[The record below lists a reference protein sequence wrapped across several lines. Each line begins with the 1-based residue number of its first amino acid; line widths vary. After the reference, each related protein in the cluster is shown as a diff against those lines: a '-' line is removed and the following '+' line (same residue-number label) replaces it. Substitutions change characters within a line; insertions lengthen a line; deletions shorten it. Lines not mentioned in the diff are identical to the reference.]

1 MISAVLFDLDGVIRH
16 FEADDA
22 AEIERRHRL
31 ASGELRRVAFSP
43 PLLTEVTTGRIT
55 RHEWVQTIGQQI
67 GNAAAAAE
75 WSRLIATVDIEVL
88 TLADELRRLGLTTAV
103 LTNGTDSI
111 ATEVEEA
118 GIDRHFDEI
127 FNSADIGFAKP
138 DSRAFKHALQVLNLE
153 PDEVFFTDDT
163 VSNIDGAHALGLT
176 AHLFTGDDELRVA
189 LARAGVKVSR

>member
-16 FEADDA
+16 FEVDDA

-31 ASGELRRVAFSP
+31 ASGELRRVAFSA

-55 RHEWVQTIGQQI
+55 RHEWVQTIGQRI

-75 WSRLIATVDIEVL
+75 WSRLIPTVDIETL
-88 TLADELRRLGLTTAV
+88 TLVDELRRLGLTTAV

-111 ATEVEEA
+111 ATEVREA

-138 DSRAFKHALQVLNLE
+138 DSRAFRHVLQVLNRK
-153 PDEVFFTDDT
+153 PAEVFFTDDS
-163 VSNIDGAHALGLT
+163 VSSVDSAQILGLT
-176 AHLFTGDDELRVA
+176 AHLFTGVDKLRVA
-189 LARAGVKVSR
+189 LAEAGVKISH